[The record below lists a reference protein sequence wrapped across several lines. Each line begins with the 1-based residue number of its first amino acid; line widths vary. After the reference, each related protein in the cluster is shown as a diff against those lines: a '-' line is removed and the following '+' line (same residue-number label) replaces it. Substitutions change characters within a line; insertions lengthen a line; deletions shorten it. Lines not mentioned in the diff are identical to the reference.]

1 MCCGCLWTRLS
12 ISARAYNCPAVQSRS
27 KSIAGSS
34 AVQSAKWI
42 APAGAGVVDNIDVL
56 LRTAGGPAMEPVG
69 LDMSILPWAAWAS
82 IRASTDF
89 GREESECRFRG
100 CRLSRHGTV
109 QQC

>member
-69 LDMSILPWAAWAS
+69 KTWPFGYVDIALGGLGQHPCQHGLWP
-82 IRASTDF
+82 
-89 GREESECRFRG
+89 GRE
-100 CRLSRHGTV
+100 
-109 QQC
+109 